1 MMPNRPATALLLA
14 LLTGCATTGGTPG
27 VSALGQ
33 PAGQEAPEVERAASD
48 DVEAALGQAMRQLD
62 AGQFAQAG
70 AAFEA
75 FIAGNRGNPNVP
87 LALYNGAVAWEKA
100 SQPEKASTLREQLLA
115 RFPGSKEAEHA
126 MPTLAAQRARQGKKE
141 EAIKL
146 YREFLE
152 KFPDSPLRCS
162 VTYNLGA
169 TLDEVRKPVDAAQA
183 YLTFGSDPGCA
194 SADANAAARL
204 LYRAGQQLERA
215 GMMPD
220 AKKAYLACAEVGGVT
235 DLVGKGQQVEARKR
249 SRR

>member
-1 MMPNRPATALLLA
+1 MPNRPAIALLLA
-14 LLTGCATTGGTPG
+14 LLTGCAATGGAPG
-27 VSALGQ
+27 GSALGMQ
-33 PAGQEAPEVERAASD
+33 AGQESPAVERASTD
-48 DVEAALGQAMRQLD
+48 EVEAALGQAMHQLD

-75 FIAGNRGNPNVP
+75 FVAGNGGNPNVP
-87 LALYNGAVAWEKA
+87 LALYNGAIAWEKA
-100 SQPEKASTLREQLLA
+100 NQTEKASALREQLLA
-115 RFPGSKEAEHA
+115 KFPRSKEAEHA

-152 KFPDSPLRCS
+152 KYPDSSLRCS
-162 VTYNLGA
+162 ATYNLGA

-183 YLTFGSDPGCA
+183 YLAFGSDSRCA

-204 LYRAGQQLERA
+204 LYRAGELLERA

-220 AKKAYLACAEVGGVT
+220 AKKAYLACAEVAGVT
-235 DLVGKGQQVEARKR
+235 DLVGKGQQAEARKR